1 MKTRNI
7 PTLEAVALAALLAIA
22 GLSLFAAPV
31 PVSTPPAPEEV
42 LFTGWL
48 HVEDQ
53 NVNDLVL
60 VVTVDEDRCLYA
72 EVESTGRFTIMVPV
86 GCRALLSFLK
96 PGHLPKEIVVDTR
109 NSMNT
114 SKAQRNNR
122 KVKFDVVLE
131 ALEKRPGR
139 KYEGPVGS
147 LSFVNGTGTMKVKHD
162 LRVVADQ

>member
-1 MKTRNI
+1 MKSRNL

-22 GLSLFAAPV
+22 GLSLFAAPFL
-31 PVSTPPAPEEV
+31 PPAVAATEEV

-48 HVEDQ
+48 HVDDH
-53 NVNDLVL
+53 NVSDLVL
-60 VVTVDEDRCLYA
+60 SVTVDGDRCLYA
-72 EVESTGRFTIMVPV
+72 EVDGAGRFSVWVPI
-86 GCRALLSFLK
+86 GSQALLSFEK
-96 PGHLPKEIVVDTR
+96 PGHLIKEVTVDTR

-114 SKAQRNNR
+114 RTAQRANR

-131 ALEKRPGR
+131 PIEQRPGR

-147 LSFVNGTGTMKVKHD
+147 LSFVNGSGTMKVTHD